1 MPRIKKKMFVTE
13 KILKRDMHKTVN
25 DYLENIPAATA
36 MAMAGAMVTTMARAM
51 VTTIARAMVTTMAR
65 AMVMTMAGAM
75 ARVM

>member
-1 MPRIKKKMFVTE
+1 MFVTE

-36 MAMAGAMVTTMARAM
+36 MAMARAM

-65 AMVMTMAGAM
+65 AMVMTMA
-75 ARVM
+75 RVM